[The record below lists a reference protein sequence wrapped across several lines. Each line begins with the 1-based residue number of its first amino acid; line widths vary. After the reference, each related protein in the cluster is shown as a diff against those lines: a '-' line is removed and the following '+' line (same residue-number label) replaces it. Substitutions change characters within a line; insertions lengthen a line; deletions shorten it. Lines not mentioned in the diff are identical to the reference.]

1 MRIKIDGE
9 NEVFII
15 ADQTGLKF
23 YNIGKIFNFL
33 AIVATFVLS
42 NSKTSL
48 TQSRQN
54 VGQSVTAEIL

>member
-23 YNIGKIFNFL
+23 YNIGKIFNLL

-48 TQSRQN
+48 TQSR
-54 VGQSVTAEIL
+54 

>member
-23 YNIGKIFNFL
+23 YNIGKFWSFLTRGDQKSYIFWINHL
-33 AIVATFVLS
+33 L
-42 NSKTSL
+42 
-48 TQSRQN
+48 
-54 VGQSVTAEIL
+54 

>member
-23 YNIGKIFNFL
+23 YNIGKFRSFL
-33 AIVATFVLS
+33 THGDPKS
-42 NSKTSL
+42 SL
-48 TQSRQN
+48 F
-54 VGQSVTAEIL
+54 E